1 MSQEAVARR
10 YARAIF
16 DLAKEKGKLREAV
29 DAVRAYADAYAGSA
43 EFQALESDPM
53 VNDDARKAVVESIGT
68 KLNADAMVIRTVSML
83 AERQRLV
90 VLPDLALLL
99 EAMADDELGILRA
112 EVRSARKLSDAYK
125 AKLEKMLESET
136 KKKVVVSYDVDENLI
151 GGLVTQI
158 GDRVIDGSLRGRL
171 NQLADSLRQ
180 R

>member
-29 DAVRAYADAYAGSA
+29 TSVRDYADAYLAST
-43 EFQALESDPM
+43 EFRTIESDPK
-53 VNDDARKAVVESIGT
+53 VTDADRKTVVEAIGA
-68 KLNADAMVIRTVSML
+68 KIGADDMTVRTVSML

-90 VLPDLALLL
+90 VLPDLAHLL
-99 EAMADDELGILRA
+99 EVMADDELGILRA
-112 EVRSARKLSDAYK
+112 EVRSARKLSEAYK
-125 AKLEKMLESET
+125 AKLEKKLEAAT
-136 KKKVVVSYDVDENLI
+136 RKKVVVSYDVDEDLL

-171 NQLADSLRQ
+171 TQLADSLRQ

>member
-16 DLAKEKGKLREAV
+16 DLAKEQGTLR
-29 DAVRAYADAYAGSA
+29 DAVKAVRDYADAYESSSD
-43 EFQALESDPM
+43 FQGLETDPL
-53 VNDDARKAVVESIGT
+53 VTDDARKAVVESIGT
-68 KLNADAMVIRTVSML
+68 KLGADAMVVRTVSML

-90 VLPDLALLL
+90 ILPDLAQLL
-99 EAMADDELGILRA
+99 EAMADEELGILRA
-112 EVRSARKLSDAYK
+112 EVLSARKLSEAYK
-125 AKLEKMLESET
+125 AKLQKKLESET
-136 KKKVVVSYDVDENLI
+136 KKKVIVSYDVDENLI

-171 NQLADSLRQ
+171 TQLADSLRQ